1 MDSKQKMSAK
11 KIAAPVQPMEVANF
25 TTADGLTVEMKGVRV
40 FVTPEQGSWDIV
52 NVGGTQFMTGRVR
65 KAFNPAASIMQGPV
79 QLSPNE
85 GQMLDDASK
94 SLSAAH
100 TNLNSANECIEAF
113 LQQGR

>member
-11 KIAAPVQPMEVANF
+11 NTAAPVQPMEVANF

-40 FVTPEQGSWDIV
+40 FVTPEQGSWDFVSI
-52 NVGGTQFMTGRVR
+52 GGTQLMTGRVR
-65 KAFNPAASIMQGPV
+65 KAFKPSASVIQESV
-79 QLSPNE
+79 RLSSNE
-85 GQMLDDASK
+85 EQMLGDASK